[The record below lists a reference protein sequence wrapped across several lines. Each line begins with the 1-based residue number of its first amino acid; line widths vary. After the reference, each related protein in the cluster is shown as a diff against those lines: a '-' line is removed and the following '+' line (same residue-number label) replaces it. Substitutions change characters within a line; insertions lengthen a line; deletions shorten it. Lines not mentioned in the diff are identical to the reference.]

1 MKSFDIALLIAFILI
16 VLSISLMLVS
26 IKNDFTEGV
35 VCAVIGSAL
44 SFVIIYSQ
52 RNKTSID

>member
-1 MKSFDIALLIAFILI
+1 MKSFDIAMLIAFTLI
-16 VLSISLMLVS
+16 VLSASLMLLSV
-26 IKNDFTEGV
+26 KNDFTEGV
-35 VCAVIGSAL
+35 VCAVIGSGL